1 LGNEEGTFP
10 VRARDIP
17 ISFLRGYQRLVSPYL
32 GDCCRFYPSC
42 SEYTIGSLRMNGTL
56 VGILAGLWRI
66 LRCHPFH
73 PGGVD
78 EPRRIQ
84 IFGTRYRWKKG

>member
-1 LGNEEGTFP
+1 M
-10 VRARDIP
+10 RAGQILIAVIRV
-17 ISFLRGYQRLVSPYL
+17 YQRVVSPYL

-42 SEYTIGSLRMNGTL
+42 SEYMIGSVRLNGP
-56 VGILAGLWRI
+56 LAGAFDGIRRI

-84 IFGTRYRWKKG
+84 FSGTRFRWKRG

>member
-1 LGNEEGTFP
+1 M
-10 VRARDIP
+10 RAGQILTAAIR
-17 ISFLRGYQRLVSPYL
+17 FYQRAVSPYV
-32 GDCCRFYPSC
+32 GPCCRFHPSC
-42 SEYTIGSLRMNGTL
+42 SEYMVGSIRLNGTVL
-56 VGILAGLWRI
+56 GVLDGARRI

-84 IFGTRYRWKKG
+84 LAGTRSRWKNG

>member
-1 LGNEEGTFP
+1 M
-10 VRARDIP
+10 RAGQIVIAAIRV
-17 ISFLRGYQRLVSPYL
+17 YQRVVSPYL

-42 SEYTIGSLRMNGTL
+42 SEYMIGSVRLNGP
-56 VGILAGLWRI
+56 VAGVFDGIRRI

-78 EPRRIQ
+78 EPHRIQ
-84 IFGTRYRWKKG
+84 FSGTRFRWKRG

>member
-1 LGNEEGTFP
+1 M
-10 VRARDIP
+10 RARQIL
-17 ISFLRGYQRLVSPYL
+17 IAAIRFYQRAVSPYL

-42 SEYTIGSLRMNGTL
+42 SEYMIGSVRLNGPL
-56 VGILAGLWRI
+56 VGVFDGIRRI

-78 EPRRIQ
+78 APRRIQ
-84 IFGTRYRWKKG
+84 LLGTRFRWKRG

>member
-1 LGNEEGTFP
+1 MWT
-10 VRARDIP
+10 RR
-17 ISFLRGYQRLVSPYL
+17 FLIGLLKVYQWAISPYI

-42 SEYTIGSLRMNGTL
+42 SEYMIGSVRLNGAIL
-56 VGILAGLWRI
+56 GSLDGIRRI
-66 LRCHPFH
+66 LKCHPFH

-84 IFGTRYRWKKG
+84 LFGKRAPWDKKRE

>member
-1 LGNEEGTFP
+1 M
-10 VRARDIP
+10 RAGQILIAFIRV
-17 ISFLRGYQRLVSPYL
+17 YQRVVSPYL

-42 SEYTIGSLRMNGTL
+42 SEYMIGSVRLNGPARGAFD
-56 VGILAGLWRI
+56 GIRRI

-78 EPRRIQ
+78 EPRRI
-84 IFGTRYRWKKG
+84 

>member
-1 LGNEEGTFP
+1 MQ
-10 VRARDIP
+10 VRDLLIG
-17 ISFLRGYQRLVSPYL
+17 ILRIYQRVVSPWL
-32 GDCCRFYPSC
+32 GDCCRFTPSC
-42 SEYTIGSLRMNGTL
+42 SEYMIGSIRCNGVL
-56 VGILAGLWRI
+56 LGVLAGLGRI

-84 IFGTRYRWKKG
+84 LWSMRAQWKKG

>member
-1 LGNEEGTFP
+1 M
-10 VRARDIP
+10 RAGRIL
-17 ISFLRGYQRLVSPYL
+17 IAVIRFYQRAVSPYL

-42 SEYTIGSLRMNGTL
+42 SEYMIGSVRLNGP
-56 VGILAGLWRI
+56 VAGVFDGIRRI

-84 IFGTRYRWKKG
+84 ILETRSRWKSG